1 MDAIMGSILTIDTG
15 GTKTRLASFDSATSI
30 DQAMT
35 VEPLDTFEFPTPRHP
50 DKYLDGLVA
59 AILHHFPEFSNY
71 SEENVVVIATTGRVN
86 NGVVTSSVIGWKD
99 FPLQSNLSQQLSDV
113 RVIVGNDAK
122 IGAIGA
128 FAGSPVRRG
137 LYVAIGTGIG
147 GGMVI
152 DGYPSA
158 DLAGMEIG
166 KMTFTDRH
174 ESIIWEKLA
183 SGSAFYQKYGR
194 LAQTIDANNPIWQ
207 EYASAIAKGL
217 VVLLPVLLPDQIII
231 GGAMAEFLPKY
242 GDALRRTI
250 SKNGWPPMSNVEIV
264 AVADLHYT
272 VNRGAL
278 LLALQQ

>member
-1 MDAIMGSILTIDTG
+1 MGSILTIDTG
-15 GTKTRLASFDSATSI
+15 GTKTRLASFDSVTSI

-35 VEPLDTFEFPTPRHP
+35 VEPLGTFEFPTPHHP
-50 DKYLDGLVA
+50 DEYLDTLVA
-59 AILHHFPEFSNY
+59 AILHHFPEFHDY

-86 NGVVTSSVIGWKD
+86 SGLVTSSVIGWKD
-99 FPLQSNLSQQLSDV
+99 FPLQSSLAQRLSGV
-113 RVIVGNDAK
+113 RTIVGNDAK
-122 IGAIGA
+122 VGAIGA
-128 FAGSPVRRG
+128 FAGSPAKRG

-147 GGMVI
+147 GGMII

-174 ESIIWEKLA
+174 ESIIWEKIA

-231 GGAMAEFLPKY
+231 GGAMAEFFPKY
-242 GDALRRTI
+242 GNELKRIVADG
-250 SKNGWPPMSNVEIV
+250 GWPPSTNIEII
-264 AVADLHYT
+264 AATDFHHT